1 MPQSG
6 GTRTPLADIAT
17 AVTRR
22 LRIATYT
29 WGGAGTGFDVTQFKD
44 TFVPG
49 DTISPGYPISRPA
62 TISRQRIGLMS
73 RCSCESRA
81 LIPLALAI

>member
-1 MPQSG
+1 M
-6 GTRTPLADIAT
+6 ADVAT

-22 LRIATYT
+22 LPIATYSR
-29 WGGAGTGFDVTQFKD
+29 GGAGTGFDITQFKD

-49 DTISPGYPISRPA
+49 DTFSPGYPISRPA

-81 LIPLALAI
+81 ANTLALAI